1 MILRAKLIKFKKC
14 ICTFTL
20 SSLWTP
26 RGLSLLPL
34 ACTKQPNPQT
44 QWDIESSSS
53 TEQQQPQAE
62 ATTLLHESPNSK
74 PETIEQRK
82 IIFHYIRVRVAWMRV
97 VPLVRA
103 KPIKERAQRQIC
115 QHKTQNS
122 VSLVQIKQQIKHK
135 F

>member
-1 MILRAKLIKFKKC
+1 MHIYSKFC
-14 ICTFTL
+14 LPRRGTL
-20 SSLWTP
+20 

-34 ACTKQPNPQT
+34 AWIKQPNPER

-82 IIFHYIRVRVAWMRV
+82 IVFHYIRVWVAWMRV
-97 VPLVRA
+97 VPLIRA
-103 KPIKERAQRQIC
+103 KPIKGKSTETDMSAQSREQC
-115 QHKTQNS
+115 VPWCRLNS
-122 VSLVQIKQQIKHK
+122 T
-135 F
+135 